1 VKKRKNNSILFLW
14 YLGEKV
20 HYLFIEGKDT
30 GLMVSMKWYD
40 EVEYIRKQAM
50 KNNEFFSASLPM
62 IASENVLS
70 PLCREMLLTDF
81 HGRYA
86 EGTPGNRYYEGCK
99 YFDLVEEKTVE
110 LGKKLFHCNY
120 ADVRPTS
127 GTIANMAVLKALIK
141 PGETA
146 TVLDTANGAHISFGK
161 YGAAGV
167 RGINLVSYP
176 FSNEEMNIDVDGAV
190 KLIKQVK
197 PKLAL
202 CGQSVFLF
210 PTPLKPIAEA
220 AHEVGA
226 YVVYDAAHVLG
237 LIAGKKFQDPLREG
251 ADVMNGSTHKTLP
264 GPQGGMILSDHKGET
279 DDDKGFLRKL
289 GFGVFP
295 GVTSSY
301 HLHHVAAK
309 GIAFAEHLE
318 FGEAYADQTIKN
330 AKRLAQ
336 ALFDEGFKVFGEKLG
351 FTKSHQ
357 VLVEIGPKKGKEAS
371 VVLENAGIVTN
382 MNMIPGDSDPLN
394 PSGLRLGTPELTR
407 IGMKENDMDQ
417 VATFYARALLKK
429 ENPKKIK
436 DDVKDFRKD
445 FQELH
450 YCFTKGFRGYDYHK
464 LV

>member
-1 VKKRKNNSILFLW
+1 
-14 YLGEKV
+14 
-20 HYLFIEGKDT
+20 
-30 GLMVSMKWYD
+30 MKWYND
-40 EVEYIRKQAM
+40 VEYIRKQAM
-50 KNNEFFSASLPM
+50 GNTTFFSESLPM

-86 EGTPGNRYYEGCK
+86 EGTPGNRYYEGCH
-99 YFDLVEEKTVE
+99 YFDLVEEKAME
-110 LGKKLFHCNY
+110 LARKLFRCSY
-120 ADVRPTS
+120 ADVRPTA
-127 GTIANMAVLKALIK
+127 GTTANMAVLKALIK

-146 TVLDTANGAHISFGK
+146 VVLDTANGAHISFGK
-161 YGAAGV
+161 FGAAGV
-167 RGINLVSYP
+167 RGINLVSFP
-176 FSNEEMNIDVDGAV
+176 FSNEQMNIDVDNAV

-237 LIAGKKFQDPLREG
+237 LIAGKRFQDPLHEG

-264 GPQGGMILSDHKGET
+264 GPQGGMILSDHKGDSEN
-279 DDDKGFLRKL
+279 DKKFLRSL

-309 GIAFAEHLE
+309 AIAYAEHLE
-318 FGEAYADQTIKN
+318 FGEAYADQIIKN

-336 ALFDEGFKVFGEKLG
+336 ALHERGFKVFGESLG
-351 FTKSHQ
+351 FTESHQ
-357 VLVEIGPKKGKEAS
+357 VLVEIGPGKGKEAS
-371 VVLENAGIVTN
+371 KALEKAGIVTN
-382 MNMIPGDSDPLN
+382 MNMIPGDTDPLN

-407 IGMKENDMDQ
+407 IGMKEQEMDE
-417 VATFYARALLKK
+417 VARFYERALLKN
-429 ENPKKIK
+429 EAPQKIK
-436 DDVKDFRKD
+436 KDVKDFRTD
-445 FQELH
+445 YQELH
-450 YCFTKGFRGYDYHK
+450 YCFTKGFRGYDYHQ